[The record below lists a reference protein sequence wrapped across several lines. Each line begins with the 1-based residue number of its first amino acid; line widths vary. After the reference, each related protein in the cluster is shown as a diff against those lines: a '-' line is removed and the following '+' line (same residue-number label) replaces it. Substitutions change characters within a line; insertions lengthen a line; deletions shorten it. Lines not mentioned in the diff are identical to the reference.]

1 MVDRKPPKVD
11 RRSKY
16 AALGGGNLQ
25 VWGTDLPLEYEVRLR
40 RRGHTGGGPQ
50 APPVVTVSNDLLL
63 ETGSYLLLEDGSKL
77 VLEP

>member
-1 MVDRKPPKVD
+1 MADRRPPKVD

-63 ETGSYLLLEDGSKL
+63 ESGSYLLLEDGSKL